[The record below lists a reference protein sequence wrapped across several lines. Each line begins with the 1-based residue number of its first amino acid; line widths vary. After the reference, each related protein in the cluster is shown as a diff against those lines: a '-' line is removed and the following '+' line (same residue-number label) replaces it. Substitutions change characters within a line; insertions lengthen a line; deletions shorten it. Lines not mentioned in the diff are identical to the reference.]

1 MKITLPS
8 NTAAELLC
16 KTEYKSI
23 NKIVPNNRGKLQ
35 QESADVPE
43 D

>member
-1 MKITLPS
+1 MILPS
-8 NTAAELLC
+8 NTESELLC

-23 NKIVPNNRGKLQ
+23 NKIVPNNQGKLQ
-35 QESADVPE
+35 WESADVPQ